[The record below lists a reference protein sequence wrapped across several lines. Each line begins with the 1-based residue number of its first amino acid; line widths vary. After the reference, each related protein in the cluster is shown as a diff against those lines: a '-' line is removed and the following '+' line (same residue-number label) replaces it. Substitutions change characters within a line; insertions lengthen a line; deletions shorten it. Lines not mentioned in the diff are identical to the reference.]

1 MMINSDAF
9 WGYPLYFMF
18 YNVHCED
25 YRRDQMAIIAA
36 LDDVYDEGILIQRI
50 LKRKGHT
57 VHPFTEEEEF
67 LSFVKKEPVDLA
79 ILDIKLK
86 KLSGVE
92 VLEEAKKVS
101 PGIKAIMLTGFPTIE
116 TAQKC
121 LQLGADEY
129 LVKPI
134 DIYELEEKVE
144 MVLGKGSS
152 EKP

>member
-1 MMINSDAF
+1 
-9 WGYPLYFMF
+9 
-18 YNVHCED
+18 
-25 YRRDQMAIIAA
+25 MAAIAT

-57 VHPFTEEEEF
+57 VHPFTEEEDF
-67 LSFVKKEPVDLA
+67 LSFLRETQAAIDVA

-92 VLEEAKKVS
+92 ILEEAKKIS
-101 PGIKAIMLTGFPTIE
+101 PDTKFIMLTGFPTIE

-134 DIYELEEKVE
+134 DIYELEDKVE
-144 MVLGKGSS
+144 AVLGMTPRK
-152 EKP
+152 